1 MAWIFW
7 DLRVDGV
14 EEADEP
20 LVAMALHV
28 AADRRAKLS
37 RCTPAGGSSGMATPG
52 RFAAVPRMGDER
64 LERSW
69 HWMSFLSHVASA
81 AHSSL
86 TSTSRRKQE
95 RRCDLRHSS
104 RHGLITI
111 QFLSCGICPV

>member
-1 MAWIFW
+1 MLRACFATYDLCGELVFVERGERSFHHDDADGW
-7 DLRVDGV
+7 DGDGRDRGT
-14 EEADEP
+14 EDE
-20 LVAMALHV
+20 
-28 AADRRAKLS
+28 
-37 RCTPAGGSSGMATPG
+37 
-52 RFAAVPRMGDER
+52 DER
-64 LERSW
+64 LERSC
-69 HWMSFLSHVASA
+69 HWTSFLSHVASA